1 MSKGELIL
9 KVIEARLERDTETF
23 GQMDPI
29 VELSYGDQSF
39 KTTEKIDAGQHP
51 VWNENFTFEIKET
64 MKILQVKILDVN
76 PMRDDIVG
84 FSDIQTSELCVNG
97 LDAWFDILY

>member
-39 KTTEKIDAGQHP
+39 KTTEKTDAGQHP
-51 VWNENFTFEIKET
+51 VWNENFTFDIKET
-64 MKILQVKILDVN
+64 MKILQIKVLDVN

-84 FSDIQTSELCVNG
+84 CSDI
-97 LDAWFDILY
+97 